1 MMQANPILE
10 SFADEAQTSE
20 ESVGWRSRMARHLEV
35 SNILRL
41 AGGGFTVAAILIFL
55 FQRWEDASD
64 LYRYGM
70 IFGETLTLAVLGFAT
85 SRWLKD
91 QRSAR
96 VFLGLSLVSTSAVF
110 TILAAMIYSQ
120 VQWMPVVANLPDFAF
135 WAIDSMDSVLPLL
148 GGSFILLGALSL
160 FTLSVL
166 ARPVARSLGLL
177 FMLNIGLLLLPVRDM
192 GITTLL
198 VLPALF
204 FGFRYLG
211 TLRGSTPAMRTG
223 EGAMAGLLV
232 LLPLFI
238 MIGRGA
244 SLYGHGPVAIGSLA
258 LLAYLLMRQ
267 IAQSISQAI
276 RFRQALEVV
285 SLLPAAVTSLQVVEL
300 VNYNLSWL
308 NHWQIPLFG
317 VVMSLFLIDLTLRAI
332 SGRERY
338 LQAVLCMGLLVSVIQ
353 EALYPAVTS
362 AVFGLA
368 LSALV
373 LLLSV
378 AARER
383 NLLKLALLT
392 GGGSLVLLLSKIIFT
407 LDAGTWMSLTILG
420 VAAIIL
426 AAVLDHYGKQMR
438 EVVLK
443 FTKNE
448 T

>member
-1 MMQANPILE
+1 MMQADPILE
-10 SFADEAQTSE
+10 SLADETQTLE
-20 ESVGWRSRMARHLEV
+20 ESAGWRSKIARHLEV
-35 SNILRL
+35 SNILRM

-55 FQRWEDASD
+55 FQRWESASD

-70 IFGETLTLAVLGFAT
+70 IFGETLILAVLGFAT

-110 TILAAMIYSQ
+110 AILAAMIHSQ
-120 VQWMPVVANLPDFAF
+120 VQWMPVVANLPDFAV

-211 TLRGSTPAMRTG
+211 TLRRSTPAMKTA
-223 EGAMAGLLV
+223 EGTIAGFLV

-244 SLYGHGPVAIGSLA
+244 SLYAHGPVAIGSLA

-276 RFRQALEVV
+276 RFRQALEVA
-285 SLLPAAVTSLQVVEL
+285 SLLPAVVTAWQTVEL
-300 VNYNLSWL
+300 ANYNLSWL
-308 NHWQIPLFG
+308 NHWQVPLFG
-317 VVMSLFLIDLTLRAI
+317 VIMSLFLVDLTLRAI
-332 SGRERY
+332 SGRDRY
-338 LQAVLCMGLLVSVIQ
+338 LQAVLSMGLLVSVIQ
-353 EALYPAVTS
+353 EVFYPTLTS
-362 AVFGLA
+362 AIFGLVA
-368 LSALV
+368 SALV
-373 LLLSV
+373 LLLSI

-383 NLLKLALLT
+383 NLLKLSLLT

-407 LDAGTWMSLTILG
+407 LDAGSWMSLTILG

-426 AAVLDHYGKQMR
+426 ATLRDHYGKRIMD
-438 EVVLK
+438 VVLK
-443 FTKNE
+443 LTKNE